1 MTQQIGKQAA
11 GKNQKSGGGNFRF
24 SSACTL
30 LCTVECYRSYYCSLM
45 KVKPENKI
53 MHAVGGGKMRAWMK
67 YHQRHNAPI
76 TTSPIPIGEKYKQ
89 SNTARKHYFKPTTG
103 IYAVLWY
110 VGILAMM
117 SHGKNTTV
125 IIYYNI
131 TQVWNRIC
139 IPFLYPIYLQ
149 PL

>member
-1 MTQQIGKQAA
+1 
-11 GKNQKSGGGNFRF
+11 
-24 SSACTL
+24 
-30 LCTVECYRSYYCSLM
+30 
-45 KVKPENKI
+45 
-53 MHAVGGGKMRAWMK
+53 MK

-89 SNTARKHYFKPTTG
+89 SHTARKHYFKPTTG

-131 TQVWNRIC
+131 TQV
-139 IPFLYPIYLQ
+139 
-149 PL
+149 